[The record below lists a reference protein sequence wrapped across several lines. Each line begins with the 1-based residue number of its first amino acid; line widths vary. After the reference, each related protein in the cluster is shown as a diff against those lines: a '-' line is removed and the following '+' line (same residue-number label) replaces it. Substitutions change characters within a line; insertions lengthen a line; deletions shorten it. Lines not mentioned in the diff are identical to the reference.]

1 MTINARATH
10 LFCIAVVLLQHLF
23 ISGNGYSQ
31 VPFQLQSGSQNDSL
45 ELKADSQER
54 IGNRYRLLGNVEV
67 AYGEMRLSAEEA
79 EYDASTGE
87 LTARGEVQFTERR
100 HDASIRARRAVYNL
114 RQSTGLF
121 EEVEGSIGGM
131 VTSGSALLS
140 TTNPYY
146 FTAESVER
154 ISESTYRV
162 YNGNITVCSP
172 PRPTWTFSA
181 PVATIRAGVSVR
193 IQRAKLRLLG
203 VPVFYFPYI
212 FRSLRQVPRSSGF
225 LMPTLG
231 NNSRLGVVLG
241 DSFFWAINRSMDAE
255 IGAEYL
261 SKRGWSQRADFRMRP
276 AASSYLR
283 LSYYGV
289 VDSGFGPHKED
300 QGGRTARA
308 EGVALIPGGIRG
320 VLDYNYLSSLTFREA
335 FAQSYTE
342 AVNSEIHSSGFLT
355 NNSETLRFN
364 LLFSQIENFQSRA
377 PGDTV
382 RLRLLPSGEL
392 NGREQPLWKNSPVWF
407 SWESSAAW
415 VSRKEPALE
424 PSSGLRTSF
433 LERLEFH
440 PRLTIPLRWKALQ
453 LTPVLGF
460 RATHSGDSKD
470 PATAGLLSGD
480 SWHRVAPTL
489 SVEWALPTLSK
500 LYSGAGPLYAD
511 SFRHAIEP
519 RVTFRYV
526 NDAGEVTRALWF
538 DARDLLSST
547 KELEYSVT
555 NRIFVKGQGAGAR
568 EAFSWELKQHYYFDS
583 AFGGALVAGR
593 RNVLPSSL
601 LLSGHAFLDGPRRF
615 SPVVSLLRFHPSG
628 HYDVEFRE
636 DYDPLLHRFVQ
647 GGLTGNAR
655 WGEAFLSV
663 NHSFVR
669 STPVL
674 AAPSNQVGFNVGYGN
689 LIRRGW
695 NVVFAGS
702 YDIRAEFMQ
711 FTAVQA
717 SYNND
722 CCGISFEYRRFA
734 LGPTRNENQFRMA
747 FSLAN
752 VGTFGTL
759 KKQERLF

>member
-1 MTINARATH
+1 MTMNARATN
-10 LFCIAVVLLQHLF
+10 LFCIAVLLLQHLF

-31 VPFQLQSGSQNDSL
+31 VPFQLQSGSQNESL

-87 LTARGEVQFTERR
+87 LTARGGVQFTERR
-100 HDASIRARRAVYNL
+100 QDASIRARRAEYNL
-114 RQSTGLF
+114 RQSTGRF

-154 ISESTYRV
+154 ISESTYRI
-162 YNGNITVCSP
+162 YNGTITVCSP
-172 PRPTWTFSA
+172 PTPTWTFSA
-181 PVATIRAGVSVR
+181 
-193 IQRAKLRLLG
+193 
-203 VPVFYFPYI
+203 VFYFPYI

-289 VDSGFGPHKED
+289 VDRGFGPQKED

-308 EGVALIPGGIRG
+308 EGVALFPGGIRG

-355 NNSETLRFN
+355 TNSDTLRFN

-392 NGREQPLWKNSPVWF
+392 NGREQPLWKNSPVWI

-415 VSRKEPALE
+415 VSRKEPARE

-453 LTPVLGF
+453 LTPVL
-460 RATHSGDSKD
+460 
-470 PATAGLLSGD
+470 
-480 SWHRVAPTL
+480 
-489 SVEWALPTLSK
+489 
-500 LYSGAGPLYAD
+500 
-511 SFRHAIEP
+511 
-519 RVTFRYV
+519 
-526 NDAGEVTRALWF
+526 
-538 DARDLLSST
+538 
-547 KELEYSVT
+547 
-555 NRIFVKGQGAGAR
+555 
-568 EAFSWELKQHYYFDS
+568 
-583 AFGGALVAGR
+583 
-593 RNVLPSSL
+593 
-601 LLSGHAFLDGPRRF
+601 
-615 SPVVSLLRFHPSG
+615 
-628 HYDVEFRE
+628 
-636 DYDPLLHRFVQ
+636 
-647 GGLTGNAR
+647 
-655 WGEAFLSV
+655 
-663 NHSFVR
+663 
-669 STPVL
+669 
-674 AAPSNQVGFNVGYGN
+674 
-689 LIRRGW
+689 
-695 NVVFAGS
+695 
-702 YDIRAEFMQ
+702 
-711 FTAVQA
+711 
-717 SYNND
+717 
-722 CCGISFEYRRFA
+722 
-734 LGPTRNENQFRMA
+734 
-747 FSLAN
+747 
-752 VGTFGTL
+752 
-759 KKQERLF
+759 